1 MTQMD
6 TPTKEYL
13 LAAALK
19 LSPDERLWLVER
31 LVSSVRQA
39 EPEPPRSDDGI
50 YTDAMPLQ
58 TGEWETAND
67 EESFEWL
74 QELGQKK
81 TDILKPR

>member
-1 MTQMD
+1 MD
-6 TPTKEYL
+6 TPTKEYM

-39 EPEPPRSDDGI
+39 EPEQRRAEDPDD
-50 YTDAMPLQ
+50 THVVHSQ
-58 TGEWETAND
+58 TGEWESANV

-81 TDILKPR
+81 TDILKPK